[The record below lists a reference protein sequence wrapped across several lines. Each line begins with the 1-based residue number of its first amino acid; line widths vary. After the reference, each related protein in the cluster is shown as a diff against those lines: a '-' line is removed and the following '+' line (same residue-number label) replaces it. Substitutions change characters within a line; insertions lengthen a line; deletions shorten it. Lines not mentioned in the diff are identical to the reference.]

1 MHAEQPVRTGRAK
14 RLPRAVRERQILDA
28 AVDVFSRLG
37 FHAAS
42 MDEISEVA
50 GISKPML
57 YAYLG
62 SKEELFATC
71 IRREATRMME
81 AIAGGVEAEA
91 APDVQL
97 WSGLR
102 AFFGFVGENRASWQV
117 LHRQASSQG
126 GPFAAEL
133 ADMRGRA
140 ISLVAALLVHSSDFA
155 NVPRAGDKEA
165 ESLAAALV
173 GAGESLADWWLDNP
187 EEPAGVV
194 AARLMNLV
202 WMGFGDLV
210 AGDVWHPPSRRAE
223 NAGASTTGSTA
234 AVTPANGG

>member
-1 MHAEQPVRTGRAK
+1 MHAKQPVRSGRAK
-14 RLPRAVRERQILDA
+14 RLPRAVRERQIMDA

-81 AIAGGVEAEA
+81 AIANGVEAEEP
-91 APDVQL
+91 PDVQL

-126 GPFAAEL
+126 GPFAREL

-155 NVPRAGDKEA
+155 DVPRAGDKEA

-187 EEPAGVV
+187 DEPAVVV

-210 AGDVWHPPSRRAE
+210 AGDVWRPPSGR
-223 NAGASTTGSTA
+223 G
-234 AVTPANGG
+234 

>member
-1 MHAEQPVRTGRAK
+1 MHADQPVRTGRAK
-14 RLPRAVRERQILDA
+14 RLPRAVRERQIMDA

-71 IRREATRMME
+71 IRREATVMME
-81 AIAGGVEAEA
+81 AIAGGIEPDQP
-91 APDVQL
+91 PDVQL

-133 ADMRGRA
+133 AEMRGRA
-140 ISLVAALLVHSSDFA
+140 VSLVAALLVHSSQA
-155 NVPRAGDKEA
+155 EGVPSTSAQEA

-173 GAGESLADWWLDNP
+173 GAGESLADWWLDHP
-187 EEPAGVV
+187 DEAAGMV

-210 AGDVWHPPSRRAE
+210 QGNIWHPPSRR
-223 NAGASTTGSTA
+223 
-234 AVTPANGG
+234 

>member
-1 MHAEQPVRTGRAK
+1 MRTEGRAK
-14 RLPRAVRERQILDA
+14 RLPRAVRERQIMDA

-37 FHAAS
+37 FHSAS

-81 AIAGGVEAEA
+81 AIATGVEPDQE
-91 APDVQL
+91 PDVQL
-97 WSGLR
+97 WSGLG
-102 AFFGFVGENRASWQV
+102 AFFGFVGENRASWMV
-117 LHRQASSQG
+117 LHRQASNQG
-126 GPFAAEL
+126 GPFAVEL
-133 ADMRGRA
+133 MDMRARA
-140 ISLVAALLVHSSDFA
+140 VSLVAALLTQSTKA
-155 NVPRAGDKEA
+155 PATKLEA

-173 GAGESLADWWLDNP
+173 GAGESLADWWLDHP

-210 AGDVWHPPSRRAE
+210 DGNVWHPPSRR
-223 NAGASTTGSTA
+223 
-234 AVTPANGG
+234 

>member
-1 MHAEQPVRTGRAK
+1 MHAEQPVRSGRAK
-14 RLPRAVRERQILDA
+14 RLPRAVRERQIMDA

-71 IRREATRMME
+71 IRREATRMMD
-81 AIAGGVEAEA
+81 AIAQGVEAEEP
-91 APDVQL
+91 PDVQL

-102 AFFGFVGENRASWQV
+102 AFFGFVGANRAGWQV

-155 NVPRAGDKEA
+155 NVPRAGGKEA

-210 AGDVWHPPSRRAE
+210 AGDVWHPPSRRTEQAE
-223 NAGASTTGSTA
+223 QVAEDA
-234 AVTPANGG
+234 

>member
-1 MHAEQPVRTGRAK
+1 MRTEGRAK
-14 RLPRAVRERQILDA
+14 RLPRAVRERQIMDA

-62 SKEELFATC
+62 SKEELFAIC

-81 AIAGGVEAEA
+81 AIATGVEPDQE
-91 APDVQL
+91 PDVQL

-102 AFFGFVGENRASWQV
+102 AFFGFVGENRASWLV
-117 LHRQASSQG
+117 LHRQASTQG
-126 GPFAAEL
+126 GPFAVEL
-133 ADMRGRA
+133 TDMRSRA
-140 ISLVAALLVHSSDFA
+140 VSLVAALLTQSTKAPATVL
-155 NVPRAGDKEA
+155 EA

-173 GAGESLADWWLDNP
+173 GAGESLAEWWLDHP

-210 AGDVWHPPSRRAE
+210 EGNVWHPPSRRQVS
-223 NAGASTTGSTA
+223 G
-234 AVTPANGG
+234 

>member
-1 MHAEQPVRTGRAK
+1 MRTEGRAK

-81 AIAGGVEAEA
+81 AIATGVGARSGTRRA
-91 APDVQL
+91 AVERL
-97 WSGLR
+97 AGVLR
-102 AFFGFVGENRASWQV
+102 VRRRAPGELASCCTG
-117 LHRQASSQG
+117 RRRTQG
-126 GPFAAEL
+126 GPFAVEL
-133 ADMRGRA
+133 RTCAAGPM
-140 ISLVAALLVHSSDFA
+140 SLVAALLAQSHE
-155 NVPRAGDKEA
+155 GDPATKLEA

-173 GAGESLADWWLDNP
+173 GAGESLADWWLDHP

-210 AGDVWHPPSRRAE
+210 DG
-223 NAGASTTGSTA
+223 N
-234 AVTPANGG
+234 

>member
-1 MHAEQPVRTGRAK
+1 MHADQPVRTGRAK
-14 RLPRAVRERQILDA
+14 RLPRAVRERQIMDA

-71 IRREATRMME
+71 IRREATMMIE
-81 AIAGGVEAEA
+81 AIATGVEPDQP
-91 APDVQL
+91 PDVQL

-133 ADMRGRA
+133 AEMRGRA
-140 ISLVAALLVHSSDFA
+140 VSLVAALLVHSSRSGE
-155 NVPRAGDKEA
+155 VPSTSEREA

-173 GAGESLADWWLDNP
+173 GAGESLADWWLDHP
-187 EEPAGVV
+187 DEPAGVV
-194 AARLMNLV
+194 ASRLMNLV

-210 AGDVWHPPSRRAE
+210 QGNVWHAPSRR
-223 NAGASTTGSTA
+223 
-234 AVTPANGG
+234 